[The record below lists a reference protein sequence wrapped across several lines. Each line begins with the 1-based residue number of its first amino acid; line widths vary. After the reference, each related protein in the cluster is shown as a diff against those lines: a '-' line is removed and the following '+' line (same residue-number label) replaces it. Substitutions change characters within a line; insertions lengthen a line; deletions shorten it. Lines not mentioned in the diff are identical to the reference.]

1 MYTYK
6 HTHTNKQTHGWSFFH
21 NSHVLFYLAQLAY
34 LLDVSCMYDVRY
46 DDISIEINKRSYW

>member
-1 MYTYK
+1 MYTHK
-6 HTHTNKQTHGWSFFH
+6 HTHKQKNTRVEFFH

-46 DDISIEINKRSYW
+46 DDISIEINKRSY